1 MPETMYIP
9 LLVALIAGPVTAWV
23 TWKLAQK
30 KVPEDTAET
39 LTDIAMSLI
48 NPLKAE
54 IAELREQAVDRDNT
68 IAEQSREIAKLK
80 EHNLALERWAQ
91 LLWTRTVESGHTPPT
106 LDESERLYAK
116 GLHPSNHRRSQ

>member
-30 KVPEDTAET
+30 KVPEDTAQT

-48 NPLKAE
+48 DPLKAE
-54 IAELREQAVDRDNT
+54 IEELKREAVLRD
-68 IAEQSREIAKLK
+68 REIAKLK
-80 EHNLALERWAQ
+80 EHNVALERWAQ
-91 LLWTRTVESGHTPPT
+91 LLWTRSVETGHTPPT

-116 GLHPSNHRRSQ
+116 GLHPSNHRRS